1 MNTRKY
7 YRSKKLYS
15 LIIIILLSILFI
27 PQSSTQITNKNIKLP
42 LNMINGQILF
52 SPINSNQTYLIDK
65 TGAVNHTWSSNYRP
79 RLSVYMLDDGSLL
92 RTIDLGWGDGFGG
105 GIEKYTF
112 DGTLIWH
119 FEYASINNYQIHHDI
134 APLPNGNVLFLALE
148 LKTSYQAINAGRDP
162 ILTPPEYVET
172 DYIIEVQPTG
182 PTTGEIVWEWHIWD
196 HLIQDYDKEKPNYGN
211 VAGHP
216 ELIDIN
222 FGGAQTDWLHCNS
235 IDYNEKYD
243 QILISSRYF
252 NEIWIIDHSTTTIE
266 ARGHTGGNSGKG
278 GDILYRWGNPKS
290 YRAGT
295 TTDQKLFGQHDATW
309 IKPRY
314 SGEGYIL
321 IFNNG
326 LGRGYSSIDEI
337 APPVDT
343 TGHYYLESGSA
354 YGPKDLI
361 WSYTA
366 DPPTSFY
373 ASYISGAQRLPNG
386 NTLIC
391 DGPKGRFFEIT
402 PDYMIVWEYINPYP
416 SIHSNDVF
424 KIQYIP
430 QDYQEPKI
438 PNLECEGSLSWSN
451 VKPGS
456 SVSGNFKLKNI
467 GNNDSLL
474 NWTIDSFPSWGTWSF
489 DPNFGINLT
498 PQDESVII
506 HVTVEAPKNKKT
518 EFEGNIK
525 VINNDNPYDYSLI
538 PVYLKTPKNKILLIF
553 VDEFLRNHPFLFSIL
568 HFLL

>member
-1 MNTRKY
+1 MHTGKY
-7 YRSKKLYS
+7 YKSKKLYS
-15 LIIIILLSILFI
+15 LIIIILLLILFI
-27 PQSSTQITNKNIKLP
+27 PQSSTQIINKNIKLP
-42 LNMINGQILF
+42 FNMINGQILF
-52 SPINSNQTYLIDK
+52 SPINSNQTFLIDK

-79 RLSVYMLDDGSLL
+79 RLSVYMLEDSSIL

-105 GIEKYTF
+105 GIERFTF

-119 FEYASINNYQIHHDI
+119 FEYASMNNYQIHHDI
-134 APLPNGNVLFLALE
+134 KPLPNGNVLVLALE
-148 LKTSYQAINAGRDP
+148 LKTPNQVINAGRDP
-162 ILTPPEYVET
+162 NLTPPEYVEF

-182 PTTGEIVWEWHIWD
+182 PTTGNIVWEWHVWD
-196 HLIQDYDKEKPNYGN
+196 HLIQDYNKEKPNYGN

-252 NEIWIIDHSTTTIE
+252 NEIWIIDHSTTTFE
-266 ARGHTGGNSGKG
+266 AAGHTGGNSGKG

-295 TTDQKLFGQHDATW
+295 INDQKLFGQHDATW

-314 SGEGYIL
+314 PSEGHIL

-326 LGRGYSSIDEI
+326 LGRGYSSVDEI
-337 APPVDT
+337 APPVNT
-343 TGHYYLESGSA
+343 TGYYYLDPGSA

-373 ASYISGAQRLPNG
+373 ASYISGAERLPNG

-391 DGPKGRFFEIT
+391 DGPKGHFFEVT
-402 PDYMIVWEYINPYP
+402 PNYNIIWEYTNPYP
-416 SIHSNDVF
+416 TGHSNDVF
-424 KIQYIP
+424 KIHYIP
-430 QDYQEPKI
+430 QEYQEPKI
-438 PNLECEGSLSWSN
+438 PDLECEGSLSWSN

-456 SVSGNFKLKNI
+456 SISGNFKVKNI
-467 GNNDSLL
+467 GNNDSFL

-498 PQDESVII
+498 PQDQSVII

-518 EFEGNIK
+518 EFEGNIR
-525 VINNDNPYDYSLI
+525 VTNNDDPYDYSLI

-553 VDEFLRNHPFLFSIL
+553 VDEFLRNHPFLFSIFR
-568 HFLL
+568 FLL

>member
-1 MNTRKY
+1 MHTKKY
-7 YRSKKLYS
+7 YRNKKLYS
-15 LIIIILLSILFI
+15 FSIIILLSILFI
-27 PQSSTQITNKNIKLP
+27 PQSSTQIINKNIKLP
-42 LNMINGQILF
+42 FNMINGQILF

-65 TGAVNHTWSSNYRP
+65 TGAINHNWSSNYRP
-79 RLSVYMLDDGSLL
+79 RLSVYMLEDGSLL

-105 GIEKYTF
+105 GIERYTF

-134 APLPNGNVLFLALE
+134 EPLPNGNVLVLALE
-148 LKTSYQAINAGRDP
+148 LKTPNEVINAGRDP
-162 ILTPPEYVET
+162 NLTPPECVEF
-172 DYIIEVQPTG
+172 DYIIEVEPTG
-182 PTTGEIVWEWHIWD
+182 PTTGNIVWQWHVWD
-196 HLIQDYDKEKPNYGN
+196 HLIQDYNKDKPNYGN

-243 QILISSRYF
+243 QILISSRSL
-252 NEIWIIDHSTTTIE
+252 NEIYIIDHSTTTLE
-266 ARGHTGGNSGKG
+266 AKGHTGGNSGKG

-290 YRAGT
+290 YKAGT
-295 TTDQKLFGQHDATW
+295 TSDQKLFGQHDATW

-314 SGEGYIL
+314 PGEGHIL

-337 APPVDT
+337 APPVNA

-361 WSYTA
+361 WIYTA
-366 DPPTSFY
+366 NPPTSFY
-373 ASYISGAQRLPNG
+373 ATYISGAERLPNG

-391 DGPKGRFFEIT
+391 DGPKGHFFEVT
-402 PDYMIVWEYINPYP
+402 PDYNIIWEYTNPYP
-416 SIHSNDVF
+416 SGHGNDVF
-424 KIQYIP
+424 KIHYVP
-430 QDYQEPKI
+430 EEYQEPKI

-451 VKPGS
+451 VEPGS
-456 SVSGNFKLKNI
+456 SVSGNFKVKNI
-467 GNNDSLL
+467 GNNDSFL

-489 DPNFGINLT
+489 DPYFGLNLT

-506 HVTVEAPKNKKT
+506 HVTVEAPENKKT
-518 EFEGNIK
+518 EFEGNIRI
-525 VINNDNPYDYSLI
+525 VNNDDPYDYSLI
-538 PVYLKTPKNKILLIF
+538 PVYLKTPKNKMLLIF
-553 VDEFLRNHPFLFSIL
+553 VDEFLRNHPFLFSIFR
-568 HFLL
+568 FLL